1 MNRQECARA
10 FVHQILKPGHAWA
23 SLPYAYDFEE
33 DGMLFLHYYEDSPKK
48 ATAQRLTEAAQA
60 YEARFGQLPN
70 LILVSEQDAAATR
83 PGCEVRVEK
92 RISKDNYQLARI
104 D

>member
-1 MNRQECARA
+1 M
-10 FVHQILKPGHAWA
+10 H
-23 SLPYAYDFEE
+23 
-33 DGMLFLHYYEDSPKK
+33 FLHYYEDSPKK
-48 ATAQRLTEAAQA
+48 ATAQRLAEAAHA
-60 YEARFGQLPN
+60 YQTRFGALPN

-92 RISKDNYQLARI
+92 RISPNNYQLAHI